1 MPGLQLGVTG
11 AITPLRSAPPNYKS
25 LFDFAMAGPLVGLI
39 VSSFLLASG
48 LSMTAAMDPNV
59 ALPVVPVD
67 LLRAS
72 SYVGGM
78 TSFFLGK
85 GALMPNQG
93 IEAVVE
99 LHPYAIAGLVGCYSN
114 ALALLPLGRKSNQE
128 NMALAWTKV

>member
-1 MPGLQLGVTG
+1 MPSLSFGMMG
-11 AITPLRSAPPNYKS
+11 AITPLRSPPPNYKS
-25 LFDFAMAGPLVGLI
+25 LFDFSVAGPLVGLV
-39 VSSFLLASG
+39 VSTFLLASG
-48 LSMTAAMDPNV
+48 LSMTASMDPSI

-72 SYVGGM
+72 SFIGGM

-99 LHPYAIAGLVGCYSN
+99 LHPFAIAGVIGCLAN
-114 ALALLPLGRKSNQE
+114 ALALLPLGRE
-128 NMALAWTKV
+128 FNMDKRF